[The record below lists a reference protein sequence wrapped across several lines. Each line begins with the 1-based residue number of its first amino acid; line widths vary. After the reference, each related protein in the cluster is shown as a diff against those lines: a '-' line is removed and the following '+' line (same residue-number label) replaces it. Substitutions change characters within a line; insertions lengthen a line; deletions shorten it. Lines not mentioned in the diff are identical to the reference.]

1 MIGGMNRNVSY
12 GRKRDPADGSPCVLV
27 LRLTAEESSVRLM
40 KGVKRYAD
48 KAGWSLRR
56 LDYRT
61 ADGVLVQDGTNE
73 PLDVRGLL
81 KLWRPIGLIVD
92 AGLLSVHVPD
102 IFGRSRIPIVFS
114 DCSPDEMR
122 GRAPVSACVAGDA
135 DALAEAAFDE
145 LARQGVAS
153 FAYVPFTDPGWSW
166 SRARGEA
173 FERRV
178 RVSGAAFSGFSAPE
192 SDERR
197 TRALAAWLKGLPKPC
212 GVFAA
217 NDAEAERV
225 RNACLSAGVGIP
237 DEVVLMGVDN
247 RRDICE
253 SGDPTLTSVEQD
265 FEACG
270 YLSARQLDRLV
281 SGERLPKGRAVAFG
295 VSQVVR
301 RASTRRLVVYDGRV
315 ARALEFIRLHATD
328 RITPPDVV
336 AVMGCRRSY
345 ADQRFRECTG
355 HTILDEIRSRRV
367 GRVKE
372 LVRRDACGSASLCS
386 HSGFASM
393 IDLRRVFKALTGQTL
408 SQWRAAHAHGTAP

>member
-1 MIGGMNRNVSY
+1 MIGGMKRNVSY
-12 GRKRDPADGSPCVLV
+12 GRMRDRADGSPCVLV
-27 LRLTAEESSVRLM
+27 LRLTAEDSSVRLM

-48 KAGWSLRR
+48 KAGWTLRR

-61 ADGVLVQDGTNE
+61 VDGALVQDGTNE
-73 PLDVRGLL
+73 PLDIRGLL
-81 KLWRPIGLIVD
+81 KLWRPLGLIVD
-92 AGLLSVHVPD
+92 AGVAPAQLPD
-102 IFGRSRIPIVFS
+102 IFGRSRIPLVFS
-114 DCSPDEMR
+114 DLSPGEAR
-122 GRAPVSACVAGDA
+122 GRALATAYVASDA
-135 DALAEAAFDE
+135 EAVAEAAFNE

-153 FAYVPFTDPGWSW
+153 FAYVPFRNPGWSW
-166 SRARGEA
+166 SRARGEQFA
-173 FERRV
+173 RRA
-178 RVSGAAFSGFSAPE
+178 RASGAAFSCFAA
-192 SDERR
+192 SDVGERR

-225 RNACLSAGVGIP
+225 RNACLAAGVGIP
-237 DEVVLMGVDN
+237 DEVALVGVDN

-265 FEACG
+265 FETCG
-270 YLSARQLDRLV
+270 YLSARQLDRLA
-281 SGERLPKGRAVAFG
+281 SGEKLPKGRAVTFG

-301 RASTRRLVVYDGRV
+301 RASTRRLVVCDGRV
-315 ARALEFIRLHATD
+315 ARALEFVRLHAAD

-355 HTILDEIRSRRV
+355 HTILDEIRIRRV
-367 GRVKE
+367 ELVKE
-372 LVRRDACGSASLCS
+372 LVRRDDCDRASLYCY
-386 HSGFASM
+386 SGFASM

-408 SQWRAAHAHGTAP
+408 SQWRAAGAHETG

>member
-1 MIGGMNRNVSY
+1 MRRDLSD
-12 GRKRDPADGSPCVLV
+12 GRPCVLV
-27 LRLTAEESSVRLM
+27 LRLTAEDSSVRLM
-40 KGVKRYAD
+40 QGVKRYAD
-48 KAGWSLRR
+48 RAGWTLRR

-61 ADGVLVQDGTNE
+61 SGGVLVQDGTNE
-73 PLDVRGLL
+73 PLDVWGLL
-81 KLWRPIGLIVD
+81 QLWRPIGLIVD

-102 IFGRSRIPIVFS
+102 VFGRSRIPIVFS

-122 GRAPVSACVAGDA
+122 GRAPAAACVASDA
-135 DALAEAAFDE
+135 DAVAEAAFDE
-145 LARQGVAS
+145 LARQGVSS
-153 FAYVPFTDPGWSW
+153 FAYVPFADPGWAW
-166 SRARGEA
+166 SRARGAA
-173 FERRV
+173 FARRV
-178 RVSGAAFSGFSAPE
+178 RASGAAFACFAAPE
-192 SDERR
+192 SGERR

-225 RNACLSAGVGIP
+225 RNACLAADIGIP

-281 SGERLPKGRAVAFG
+281 AGERLPKGRPVTFG

-301 RASTRRLVVYDGRV
+301 RASTRRLVVCDGRV
-315 ARALEFIRLHATD
+315 ARALEFIRLHATE

-367 GRVKE
+367 ERVKE
-372 LVRRDACGSASLCS
+372 LVRRDDCDRASLYC

-408 SQWRAAHAHGTAP
+408 SQWRAARKRDTAP

>member
-1 MIGGMNRNVSY
+1 MMGNVE
-12 GRKRDPADGSPCVLV
+12 GGSPCVLV
-27 LRLTAEESSVRLM
+27 LRLTAEDSSVRLM

-48 KAGWSLRR
+48 RAGWTLRR

-61 ADGVLVQDGTNE
+61 VGGVLVQDGTNE
-73 PLDVRGLL
+73 PLDVRCLL
-81 KLWRPIGLIVD
+81 KLWRPLGLIVD
-92 AGLLSVHVPD
+92 AGLVSVYVPD
-102 IFGRSRIPIVFS
+102 AFGHGRIPIVFS
-114 DCSPDEMR
+114 DCSPDEMH
-122 GRAPVSACVAGDA
+122 GRAPASACVASDA
-135 DALAEAAFDE
+135 DAMAAAAFDE
-145 LARQGVAS
+145 LARQGVVS
-153 FAYVPFTDPGWSW
+153 FAYVPFMDPDWSW

-173 FERRV
+173 FARRV
-178 RVSGAAFSGFSAPE
+178 RANGVAFSCFTATE
-192 SDERR
+192 SGERR
-197 TRALAAWLKGLPKPC
+197 THALAAWLMGLPKPC

-225 RNACLSAGVGIP
+225 RNVCLAAGVGIP
-237 DEVVLMGVDN
+237 DEVVLIGVDN

-265 FEACG
+265 FEKCG

-281 SGERLPKGRAVAFG
+281 SGERLPKGRTVTFG

-301 RASTRRLVVYDGRV
+301 RASTRRLVVCDGRV
-315 ARALEFIRLHATD
+315 ARALEFVRLHAAD

-367 GRVKE
+367 ELVKE
-372 LVRRDACGSASLCS
+372 LVRRDDCDRASLYCY
-386 HSGFASM
+386 SGFSSM

-408 SQWRAAHAHGTAP
+408 SQWRAAGTRDAIMG

>member
-1 MIGGMNRNVSY
+1 MGGMKRKEFG
-12 GRKRDPADGSPCVLV
+12 GRMRDRAAGRPCVLV
-27 LRLTAEESSVRLM
+27 LRLTAEDSSVRLM

-48 KAGWSLRR
+48 KAGWTLRR

-61 ADGVLVQDGTNE
+61 VDGALVQDGTNE
-73 PLDVRGLL
+73 PLDIRGLL
-81 KLWRPIGLIVD
+81 KLWRPLGLIVD
-92 AGLLSVHVPD
+92 AGVAPAQLPD
-102 IFGRSRIPIVFS
+102 IFGRSRIPLVFS
-114 DCSPDEMR
+114 DLSPGEAR
-122 GRAPVSACVAGDA
+122 GRALATAYVASDA
-135 DALAEAAFDE
+135 EAVAEAAFNE

-153 FAYVPFTDPGWSW
+153 FAYVPFRNPGWSW
-166 SRARGEA
+166 SRARGEQFA
-173 FERRV
+173 RRA
-178 RVSGAAFSGFSAPE
+178 RASGAAFSCFAA
-192 SDERR
+192 SDVGERR

-225 RNACLSAGVGIP
+225 RNACLAAGVGIP
-237 DEVVLMGVDN
+237 DEVALVGVDN

-265 FEACG
+265 FETCG
-270 YLSARQLDRLV
+270 YLSARQLDRLA
-281 SGERLPKGRAVAFG
+281 SGEKLPKGRAVTFG

-301 RASTRRLVVYDGRV
+301 RASTRRLVVCDGRV
-315 ARALEFIRLHATD
+315 ARALEFVRLHAAD

-355 HTILDEIRSRRV
+355 HTILDEIRIRRV
-367 GRVKE
+367 ELVKE
-372 LVRRDACGSASLCS
+372 LVRRDDCDRASLYCY
-386 HSGFASM
+386 SGFASM

-408 SQWRAAHAHGTAP
+408 SQWRAAGTRETG

>member
-1 MIGGMNRNVSY
+1 MGGMKRKEFG
-12 GRKRDPADGSPCVLV
+12 GRMRDRAAGRPCVLV
-27 LRLTAEESSVRLM
+27 LRLTAEDSSVRLM

-48 KAGWSLRR
+48 KAGWTLRR

-61 ADGVLVQDGTNE
+61 VDGALVQDGTNE
-73 PLDVRGLL
+73 PLDIRGLL
-81 KLWRPIGLIVD
+81 KLWRPLGLIVD
-92 AGLLSVHVPD
+92 AGIAPAQLPD
-102 IFGRSRIPIVFS
+102 IFGRSRIPLVFS
-114 DCSPDEMR
+114 DLSPGEAR
-122 GRAPVSACVAGDA
+122 GRALATAYVASDA
-135 DALAEAAFDE
+135 EAVAEAAFNE

-153 FAYVPFTDPGWSW
+153 FAYVPFRNPGWSW
-166 SRARGEA
+166 SRARGEQFA
-173 FERRV
+173 RRA
-178 RVSGAAFSGFSAPE
+178 RASGAAFSCFAA
-192 SDERR
+192 SDVGERR

-225 RNACLSAGVGIP
+225 RNACLAAGVGIP
-237 DEVVLMGVDN
+237 DEVALVGVDN

-265 FEACG
+265 FETCG
-270 YLSARQLDRLV
+270 YLSARQLDRLA
-281 SGERLPKGRAVAFG
+281 SGEKLPKGRAVTFG

-301 RASTRRLVVYDGRV
+301 RASTRRLVVCDGRV
-315 ARALEFIRLHATD
+315 ARALEFVRLHAAD

-367 GRVKE
+367 ELVKE
-372 LVRRDACGSASLCS
+372 LVRRDDCDRASLYCY
-386 HSGFASM
+386 SGFASM

-408 SQWRAAHAHGTAP
+408 SQWRAAGTHETG

>member
-1 MIGGMNRNVSY
+1 MIGGMKRNVSH
-12 GRKRDPADGSPCVLV
+12 GKMRDRADGSPCVLV
-27 LRLTAEESSVRLM
+27 LRLTAEE
-40 KGVKRYAD
+40 
-48 KAGWSLRR
+48 
-56 LDYRT
+56 
-61 ADGVLVQDGTNE
+61 
-73 PLDVRGLL
+73 
-81 KLWRPIGLIVD
+81 
-92 AGLLSVHVPD
+92 
-102 IFGRSRIPIVFS
+102 
-114 DCSPDEMR
+114 MR
-122 GRAPVSACVAGDA
+122 GRAPVSACVASDA

-153 FAYVPFTDPGWSW
+153 FAYVPFTDPDWSW

-173 FERRV
+173 FARRV

-192 SDERR
+192 
-197 TRALAAWLKGLPKPC
+197 
-212 GVFAA
+212 
-217 NDAEAERV
+217 
-225 RNACLSAGVGIP
+225 
-237 DEVVLMGVDN
+237 
-247 RRDICE
+247 
-253 SGDPTLTSVEQD
+253 
-265 FEACG
+265 
-270 YLSARQLDRLV
+270 

-372 LVRRDACGSASLCS
+372 LVRCDACDRASQYC

>member
-1 MIGGMNRNVSY
+1 MGGMKRKEFDGWMRDRAA
-12 GRKRDPADGSPCVLV
+12 GRPCVLV
-27 LRLTAEESSVRLM
+27 LRLTAEDSSVRLM

-48 KAGWSLRR
+48 KAGWMLRR

-61 ADGVLVQDGTNE
+61 VDGALVQDGTNE
-73 PLDVRGLL
+73 PLDIRGLL
-81 KLWRPIGLIVD
+81 KLWRPLGLIVD
-92 AGLLSVHVPD
+92 AGVAPARLPD
-102 IFGRSRIPIVFS
+102 IFGRSRIPLVFS
-114 DCSPDEMR
+114 DLSPGEAR
-122 GRAPVSACVAGDA
+122 GRALAMTAYVASDA
-135 DALAEAAFDE
+135 EAVAEAAFNE

-153 FAYVPFTDPGWSW
+153 FAYVPFRNPGWSW
-166 SRARGEA
+166 SRARGEQFA
-173 FERRV
+173 RRA
-178 RVSGAAFSGFSAPE
+178 RASGAAFSCFAA
-192 SDERR
+192 SDVGERR

-225 RNACLSAGVGIP
+225 RNACLAAGVGIP
-237 DEVVLMGVDN
+237 DEVALVGVDN

-265 FEACG
+265 FETCG
-270 YLSARQLDRLV
+270 YLSARQLDRLA
-281 SGERLPKGRAVAFG
+281 SGEKLPKGRAVTFG

-301 RASTRRLVVYDGRV
+301 RASTRRLVVCDGRV
-315 ARALEFIRLHATD
+315 ARALEFVRLHAAD

-367 GRVKE
+367 ELVKE
-372 LVRRDACGSASLCS
+372 LVRRDDCDRASLYCY
-386 HSGFASM
+386 SGFASM

-408 SQWRAAHAHGTAP
+408 SQWRAAGTHETG

>member
-1 MIGGMNRNVSY
+1 
-12 GRKRDPADGSPCVLV
+12 
-27 LRLTAEESSVRLM
+27 
-40 KGVKRYAD
+40 
-48 KAGWSLRR
+48 
-56 LDYRT
+56 
-61 ADGVLVQDGTNE
+61 
-73 PLDVRGLL
+73 
-81 KLWRPIGLIVD
+81 
-92 AGLLSVHVPD
+92 
-102 IFGRSRIPIVFS
+102 
-114 DCSPDEMR
+114 MR
-122 GRAPVSACVAGDA
+122 GRAPVSACVASDA
-135 DALAEAAFDE
+135 DALAEVAFDE

-153 FAYVPFTDPGWSW
+153 FAYVPFTDPDWSW

-173 FERRV
+173 FARRV

-192 SDERR
+192 SGERR

-217 NDAEAERV
+217 NDVVAECV
-225 RNACLSAGVGIP
+225 RNICLAEGIGIP
-237 DEVVLMGVDN
+237 DEIALVGVDN

-253 SGDPTLTSVEQD
+253 SGDPTLTSIEQD
-265 FEACG
+265 LEACG
-270 YLSARQLDRLV
+270 YLSARQLDRLA

-372 LVRRDACGSASLCS
+372 LLLRDACDRASLYC